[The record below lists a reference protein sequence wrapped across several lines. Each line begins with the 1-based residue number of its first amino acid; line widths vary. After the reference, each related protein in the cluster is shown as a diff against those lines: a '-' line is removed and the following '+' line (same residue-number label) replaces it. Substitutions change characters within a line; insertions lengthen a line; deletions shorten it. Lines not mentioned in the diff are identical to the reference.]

1 MINLLNNANKYT
13 SNGKI
18 SLDIK
23 LTKETDDNVL
33 IRFCITDTGIGIDPE
48 FFEIIFDKFQ
58 HGSDSIKEKY
68 GGSGVGLYIVK
79 HFLSLHNSE
88 IIVNSQ
94 PGKGASFSFS
104 IWFEKVYKNKTSP
117 TMLTNQKIAG
127 KVLLVDDNNV
137 NLIVTKTL
145 LETKQYYCETAENGF
160 EAIEKVK
167 EKTYDLILM
176 DIMMPGINGFETT
189 QKIKEANIQTPV
201 VALTAVD
208 VNQNQEDFDRVNFA
222 AVITKPFIPDE
233 FFDIVKNA
241 IGRS

>member
-1 MINLLNNANKYT
+1 
-13 SNGKI
+13 
-18 SLDIK
+18 
-23 LTKETDDNVL
+23 
-33 IRFCITDTGIGIDPE
+33 
-48 FFEIIFDKFQ
+48 
-58 HGSDSIKEKY
+58 
-68 GGSGVGLYIVK
+68 
-79 HFLSLHNSE
+79 
-88 IIVNSQ
+88 
-94 PGKGASFSFS
+94 
-104 IWFEKVYKNKTSP
+104 
-117 TMLTNQKIAG
+117 MLTNQKIAG